1 MGDGAASH
9 PAPRYNGEDRIS
21 ALPNDLLGDIIT
33 RLPFMDAARTAAFAS
48 HWRQIWRSTPLVLR
62 DADAHLSEATH
73 VATVA
78 RALADHPGPF
88 HTVSLFGCRAASL
101 DLELPEWPRLLTTK
115 RIENLCF
122 HNKQTQLQT
131 TLSPLPA
138 DILCCGSLQSLSLAF
153 WKIPDDLL
161 LAANAFPNLRKL
173 GLVRNDMSDQY
184 IHRLLVSSPILE
196 YLGLVLNG
204 KPERVHVCSQSLRC
218 LFLGLSKV
226 EEFTVVDTPLLERI
240 MFFKP
245 PYGGTD
251 CVRFRIASAPKL
263 RVIGYLEPRIHKLQ
277 IGGSIIKPDTMASPG
292 TVVPGVEVLA
302 LKVNFGVFW
311 EVKMLASFLRCF
323 PNVGTLH
330 IESVQPDPS
339 VAAHEPTGEHHA
351 RFWKEASPV
360 ESLRLHIRSLFIH
373 KFQGDQN
380 EFEFL
385 KYVALNAREL
395 RALLVVSPDKKIA
408 LALADEVNE
417 MANKLD
423 RPLFQPWTARGLLES
438 PRVRNV
444 LISAKVPFLGVR
456 DPFRW

>member
-1 MGDGAASH
+1 MTSYGV
-9 PAPRYNGEDRIS
+9 I
-21 ALPNDLLGDIIT
+21 
-33 RLPFMDAARTAAFAS
+33 
-48 HWRQIWRSTPLVLR
+48 
-62 DADAHLSEATH
+62 
-73 VATVA
+73 
-78 RALADHPGPF
+78 
-88 HTVSLFGCRAASL
+88 C
-101 DLELPEWPRLLTTK
+101 
-115 RIENLCF
+115 
-122 HNKQTQLQT
+122 
-131 TLSPLPA
+131 
-138 DILCCGSLQSLSLAF
+138 
-153 WKIPDDLL
+153 
-161 LAANAFPNLRKL
+161 
-173 GLVRNDMSDQY
+173 
-184 IHRLLVSSPILE
+184 
-196 YLGLVLNG
+196 
-204 KPERVHVCSQSLRC
+204 
-218 LFLGLSKV
+218 
-226 EEFTVVDTPLLERI
+226 
-240 MFFKP
+240 MFFWC
-245 PYGGTD
+245 T
-251 CVRFRIASAPKL
+251 V
-263 RVIGYLEPRIHKLQ
+263 LQ
-277 IGGSIIKPDTMASPG
+277 PDTMASPG